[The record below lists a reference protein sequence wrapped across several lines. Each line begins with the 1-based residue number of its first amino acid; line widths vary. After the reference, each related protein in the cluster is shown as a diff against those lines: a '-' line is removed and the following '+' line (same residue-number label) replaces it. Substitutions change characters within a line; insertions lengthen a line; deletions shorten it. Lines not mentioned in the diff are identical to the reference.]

1 MSDFADRFAGLS
13 GERRRLFDLLYGN
26 AGGPGAAVPGVDGPG
41 ADAEAGAGAGAP
53 GAGAAGAGKAGS
65 PPPWTPLVALKPAGS
80 RPPFFC
86 VHAIFGSV
94 FPYHLL
100 AQHLDREQPFFG
112 LQARGLDGREEPFD
126 RIEPMAERYVAAV
139 REAQPR
145 GPYRLGGYSFGGLV
159 AFEMAQQLARAG
171 EPVSLLAVL
180 GTGAPPFLTP
190 ATAELAELGM
200 SYLQESLR
208 LMVGTAV
215 PERDRPTFEE
225 GRRQASAKQEQWQT
239 PLQRLAAANSLA
251 QARYAPRPHAGKV
264 TLFVTREQQLLCQA
278 DPTMGWWMLC
288 AAGVEVVPIAGNHLD
303 MFAEPQVSDLA
314 AKLERSLG
322 KEAEHGDR

>member
-1 MSDFADRFAGLS
+1 MNDFADRFAGLS
-13 GERRRLFDLLYGN
+13 EQRRRLFDLLQGN
-26 AGGPGAAVPGVDGPG
+26 AGGPA
-41 ADAEAGAGAGAP
+41 ADADAGAGAGAP
-53 GAGAAGAGKAGS
+53 GAGPAGAGQAGAGKAGS

-86 VHAIFGSV
+86 VHPIFDSLY
-94 FPYHLL
+94 PNQHLP
-100 AQHLDREQPFFG
+100 QQLDREQPFFG

-126 RIEPMAERYVAAV
+126 RIEPMAECYVAAV

-171 EPVSLLAVL
+171 EAVSLLAVL
-180 GTGAPPFLTP
+180 GAGAPPFLPP

-225 GRRQASAKQEQWQT
+225 GRRQAWAQQEQQLT
-239 PLQRLAAANSLA
+239 PLQRVAAANSLA

-264 TLFVTREQQLLCQA
+264 TLFITREQQLLCQA

-322 KEAEHGDR
+322 AL